1 MDIESVCIFGGCGF
15 VGRSVAEAAATR
27 GLRVR
32 VVTRSP
38 MRARSLLV
46 LPTLEA
52 VAADPND
59 AAALAR
65 VLDNMDAAVNLVG
78 ILHEGGHATFR
89 SAHVELPRKIAE
101 ACRAAGVRHLVHMS
115 ALGASRDAP
124 SEYLR
129 SKAEGEESA
138 RSSGVACTVFR
149 PSVMFGEHDR
159 FLNFFATLLRY
170 FPVIPLA
177 AARARFQPIW
187 VEDVAR
193 AIVAGIGDK
202 RAFGEAYAL
211 CGPRVY
217 TLAEL
222 VRAVGAIIGH
232 RRPVVGLP
240 GPAAQLQALVL
251 EHLPGRKMTRDN
263 LRSMRVD
270 NVCPD
275 GFPAIFGFE
284 PSPLEAIVPQYLA
297 RAGLR
302 DRYDKYR
309 HYAGR

>member
-1 MDIESVCIFGGCGF
+1 
-15 VGRSVAEAAATR
+15 
-27 GLRVR
+27 
-32 VVTRSP
+32 
-38 MRARSLLV
+38 MRARELLV

-52 VAADPND
+52 VVADPND
-59 AAALAR
+59 AAALPR

-89 SAHVELPRKIAE
+89 SAHVELPRRLAE

-115 ALGASRDAP
+115 ALGAARDAP
-124 SEYLR
+124 SEYQR

-138 RSSGVACTVFR
+138 RSAGVPCTILR
-149 PSVMFGEHDR
+149 PSVIFGEHDR
-159 FLNFFATLLRY
+159 FLNFFATLARY

-177 AARARFQPIW
+177 GARARFQPVW

-193 AIVAGIGDK
+193 AIVAAIGDK
-202 RAFGEAYAL
+202 RAVGAAYAL

-222 VRAVGAIIGH
+222 VRTVGAITGH

-240 GPAAQLQALVL
+240 APAEQLQAFVL
-251 EHLPGRKMTRDN
+251 EHLPGKKMTRDN

-275 GFPAIFGFE
+275 GFPEIFGFE

-297 RAGLR
+297 REGLR

>member
-32 VVTRSP
+32 VEG
-38 MRARSLLV
+38 AR
-46 LPTLEA
+46 
-52 VAADPND
+52 
-59 AAALAR
+59 
-65 VLDNMDAAVNLVG
+65 
-78 ILHEGGHATFR
+78 ATFR

-115 ALGASRDAP
+115 ALGASRDGP

-138 RSSGVACTVFR
+138 RSAGVACTIFR
-149 PSVMFGEHDR
+149 PSVIFGEHDR
-159 FLNFFATLLRY
+159 FLNFFATLLTY

-177 AARARFQPIW
+177 GARARFQPIW

-193 AIVAGIGDK
+193 AMVAAIGDK
-202 RAFGEAYAL
+202 RTFGEAYGL
-211 CGPRVY
+211 CGPSAY

-222 VRAVGAIIGH
+222 VRAVGEITGH
-232 RRPVVGLP
+232 RRPMVGLP
-240 GPAAQLQALVL
+240 EPAAQLQALVL
-251 EHLPGRKMTRDN
+251 EHLPGKKMTRDN

-270 NVCPD
+270 NVCSA
-275 GFPAIFGFE
+275 GFPPIFGFQ
-284 PSPLEAIVPQYLA
+284 PAPLEAIVPAYLA
-297 RAGLR
+297 REGLR